1 MPIQYMIPCTAT
13 LTANAS
19 AFTEFTAYCTEDPSR
34 GAETMIQRVYP
45 IKIITV
51 LFQSAPTPDV
61 LVRVYKEDAS
71 GIIRPLADSLPASLI
86 TRLVTVS
93 GQLPYVFSRA
103 GQPAM
108 ILVNA
113 MEKLIVKVV
122 NLANVG
128 SSNVTVNFTI
138 VAEKGI

>member
-19 AFTEFTAYCTEDPSR
+19 AFTEFVASCTEDPAR

-51 LFQSAPTPDV
+51 YFPSAPSPDV
-61 LVRVYKEDAS
+61 TVKLYKEDVT
-71 GIIRPLADSLPASLI
+71 GIIRPLVESLPASIL
-86 TRLVTVS
+86 TKLVTVS
-93 GQLPYVFSRA
+93 GQLPYAFSKA
-103 GQPAM
+103 GQPA
-108 ILVNA
+108 IVLVNP

-122 NLANVG
+122 NQSAVG
-128 SSNVTVNFTI
+128 SSAVTVSFTLI
-138 VAEKGI
+138 AEKGI